1 MIVLR
6 DVLGVRE
13 DGLGDV
19 REFVGHV
26 PDVGDNGGEPGA
38 LVDFFEEVLG
48 DGGAGGAGFE
58 EVLEDFG
65 AVGGDALDFLG

>member
-1 MIVLR
+1 MVVLG

-13 DGLGDV
+13 DGFGDV

-26 PDVGDNGGEPGA
+26 PDLRDYGGEFGA
-38 LVDFFEEVLG
+38 LVDLFEEVLG
-48 DGGAGGAGFE
+48 DGGGGGAGFE